1 MYTEFALGH
10 YRVDRLMLDTAAAEA
25 VLIDYKTGGIA
36 EIDQLERYHDAL
48 AAHTAL
54 NGYKF
59 SMHYVQVV
67 LSS

>member
-1 MYTEFALGH
+1 
-10 YRVDRLMLDTAAAEA
+10 MLDTAAAEA